1 MYYLSYLTTYNK
13 NITIVRFKN
22 KSLEESKEE
31 SVNVSVYFQRLVW
44 RVKIPDKT
52 TESFLLSSFIEDVSF
67 QG

>member
-1 MYYLSYLTTYNK
+1 MQQKHY
-13 NITIVRFKN
+13 NITF
-22 KSLEESKEE
+22 EESNEKKLP
-31 SVNVSVYFQRLVW
+31 VNVSVYVRRLVW